1 MVTVRERVRIFT
13 PELQLR
19 TRTGLGGTR
28 RMLCVTGPQVW
39 LRQHP
44 RPNLAQGSWVQRA
57 RPQVTGP
64 ARPCDRQRLGQR
76 AQGTVL
82 RRAPCQERNRQNLS
96 RRKRQGGIAPPTK
109 RIIFNFAKEVGSPSA
124 VDRTDYG
131 TGLRQRPGRRPAP
144 LATALAR
151 RRLWR
156 RARHQQRCS
165 QHACRALIH
174 DRSQCPAPL
183 RAGPRA
189 F

>member
-28 RMLCVTGPQVW
+28 RMLCVTGPQIW
-39 LRQHP
+39 FRRHP

-96 RRKRQGGIAPPTK
+96 RRKPGRHCAADEENHLQ
-109 RIIFNFAKEVGSPSA
+109 
-124 VDRTDYG
+124 
-131 TGLRQRPGRRPAP
+131 LRQRGSAARAPSTAPTTAQPPAAPGALSSTTRNSSRAP
-144 LATALAR
+144 PSVATRKTSTTLLATCVSR
-151 RRLWR
+151 T
-156 RARHQQRCS
+156 HS
-165 QHACRALIH
+165 
-174 DRSQCPAPL
+174 
-183 RAGPRA
+183 
-189 F
+189 